1 MPYFVYKVFPA
12 RRYEKVESFDQ
23 YREARTTAREL
34 RMALQERDT
43 HTVRIVHASTPAEA
57 ERLMSERREPPPLG
71 EDG

>member
-12 RRYEKVESFDQ
+12 RRYELVESFGH
-23 YREARTTAREL
+23 YRDARTTAREMRVAL
-34 RMALQERDT
+34 RERDS
-43 HTVRIVHASTPAEA
+43 HTIRIVHAGTPAQA